1 MTGTE
6 FRTLHGD
13 PATWTTTDIE
23 SQQNLAEIDALP
35 EAARMWLQMADD
47 LNATVDR
54 IRAQRAAGT
63 TA

>member
-13 PATWTTTDIE
+13 PTTWTTTDIE

-35 EAARMWLQMADD
+35 EAARTWLHMADD
-47 LNATVDR
+47 LNATADR

-63 TA
+63 AA